1 MAEYSE
7 NTTLG
12 EILQD
17 HPEALELLN
26 SAARLQVDRFRTQ
39 ELFVAA
45 PYLGM
50 SKDKLQAFLNDVNN
64 M

>member
-39 ELFVAA
+39 EIFVAA

-50 SKDKLQAFLNDVNN
+50 SKDKLQSFLNDVNN